1 MPRRKPSKYAKQRV
15 AEAKA
20 DNVVSMPAAIKRVR
34 VPNILPRDYQEPVF
48 DYWIDNQEPGQRAVE
63 CWARRMGKDLT
74 YMSVACSK
82 SFERKGLYVHFL
94 PEAEHARRTIWDG
107 FTNDGEPLI
116 DVAFPK
122 ELRAKTLDH
131 DMRIEFKNGS
141 AWQLGGSDQYDRWV
155 GGNPIGIVY
164 SEFALAHPRGW
175 DLMRPILK
183 INGGWAAF
191 VSTPRGYNHFHTILE
206 LAKQNPTWR
215 WSHIN
220 ALEAGVM
227 SQFDIDE
234 EVRQGMPEELARQ
247 EYLCDFSAANV
258 GAILGRQ
265 IERADK
271 EGRLLD
277 SVYDA
282 AGERID
288 VSLDL
293 GFRDTAAAWFWQRWH
308 DGHGLVD
315 YDEDNGLDAEQWIQ
329 RLSDKPWAYGTI
341 YLPHDARAKTFQ
353 TRHTVVEQFSEAIRD
368 GRLNALR
375 AEVVPLT
382 SISDRI
388 NAARTVMPYCRF
400 DRVAC
405 AQGLLVLRE
414 WQYKYDEQKKTFSRE
429 PDHNWASHGGDAF
442 SYGAQKM
449 RFSTKHLTVK
459 REIGPKSWA
468 ESRDPK
474 HIIRPTLADLWA
486 EREHEAA
493 QRSRIP

>member
-1 MPRRKPSKYAKQRV
+1 V
-15 AEAKA
+15 AEPVIEMKG
-20 DNVVSMPAAIKRVR
+20 PPIPGIR
-34 VPNILPRDYQEPVF
+34 PREYQLPVF
-48 DYWIDNQEPGQRAVE
+48 KYWEGNKKPDQRAVE
-63 CWARRMGKDLT
+63 CWARRLGKDLT
-74 YMSVACSK
+74 YMSVAASK
-82 SFERKGLYVHFL
+82 VQFERKGLYVHFL

-107 FTNDGEPLI
+107 FTNEGDRLI
-116 DVAFPK
+116 DVAFPPVM
-122 ELRAKTLDH
+122 RSKTLDH
-131 DMRIEFKNGS
+131 DMRIEFKDGG

-155 GGNPIGIVY
+155 GSNPIGIVY

-191 VSTPRGYNHFHTILE
+191 ISTPRGYNHFFQILQ
-206 LAKQNPTWR
+206 LAKENPGWR

-220 ALEAGVM
+220 ALEAMLDDGNPVM
-227 SQFDIDE
+227 TQFDIDE

-265 IERADK
+265 VERADK
-271 EGRLLD
+271 DGRLRD
-277 SVYDA
+277 EVYDA

-308 DGHGLVD
+308 DTHGLVD

-329 RLSDKPWAYGTI
+329 RLADKPWHYGTI

-353 TRHTVVEQFSEAIRD
+353 TRHTVLEQFAAAIKD
-368 GRLNALR
+368 GRLNAER
-375 AEVVPLT
+375 AVLVPMT

-405 AQGLLVLRE
+405 AQGLLTLRE
-414 WQYKYDEQKKTFSRE
+414 WQYKYDDARKTYSRE
-429 PDHNWASHGGDAF
+429 PEHNWASHGGDAF
-442 SYGAQKM
+442 SYGAQMM
-449 RFSTKHLTVK
+449 RFSSKSLTTKRVQ
-459 REIGPKSWA
+459 GPVNWA
-468 ESRDPK
+468 DARDPR
-474 HIIRPTLADLWA
+474 HIIRPTLADMWA
-486 EREHEAA
+486 EREHEAE
-493 QRSRIP
+493 QRNRIP